1 MRVPALR
8 SRNAR
13 QPEPTKILVIDDD
26 HLVLYTLTRIL
37 ERNGYEVV
45 TATDGRRAMAI
56 FRDER
61 PDVVI
66 TDLIMPEQEGI
77 ETIMMIR
84 HERPEVGVIAIS
96 GGARSRNFDYLRMA
110 GSLGAAEVI
119 RKPFAGRGAPEPI
132 GPSPD

>member
-1 MRVPALR
+1 M
-8 SRNAR
+8 
-13 QPEPTKILVIDDD
+13 KILVIDDD
-26 HLVLYTLTRIL
+26 NLVLYTLSRIL

-56 FRDER
+56 FRAER

-66 TDLIMPEQEGI
+66 TDLILPEQEGI

-96 GGARSRNFDYLRMA
+96 GGARTRNFDYL
-110 GSLGAAEVI
+110 SLPAPLAPPKSFASPSR
-119 RKPFAGRGAPEPI
+119 RK
-132 GPSPD
+132 SC

>member
-1 MRVPALR
+1 MRVPALQ
-8 SRNAR
+8 SHNAR
-13 QPEPTKILVIDDD
+13 QPEPMKILVIDDD
-26 HLVLYTLTRIL
+26 HLVVYTLTRLL

-45 TATDGRRAMAI
+45 TGTVGRRAMAT

-61 PDVVI
+61 PHVVI

-96 GGARSRNFDYLRMA
+96 GG
-110 GSLGAAEVI
+110 E
-119 RKPFAGRGAPEPI
+119 
-132 GPSPD
+132 

>member
-1 MRVPALR
+1 MYSVLMVDDNAAMREALAR
-8 SRNAR
+8 S
-13 QPEPTKILVIDDD
+13 
-26 HLVLYTLTRIL
+26 LTR
-37 ERNGYEVV
+37 RGCRV
-45 TATDGRRAMAI
+45 TTAASGIEGLDVLKQRS
-56 FRDER
+56 F
-61 PDVVI
+61 DVVI

-119 RKPFAGRGAPEPI
+119 RKPFEAEELLSRLDRLRTASPTGTAG
-132 GPSPD
+132 